1 MQDWDFQRGI
11 ASMQLQAQFGV
22 ELGLPLE
29 RCLEGTGLGPAELA
43 DTGLVVSAHQEL
55 RLVRNLVQG
64 LEHIPGLGLDAGVR
78 YHFTVYG
85 ILGFA
90 VISSPDVRSAMDV
103 ALRYL
108 SLTYAYNRIYAEE
121 QDGELLLV
129 FEDRA
134 VPEDVRQFLLER
146 DAAAALTLQREMFSA
161 ALVPRQLRLRG
172 RPPAYAERFA
182 ALFGATPEF
191 GAVRNEL
198 VFDAAMLDAPLP
210 QANAASQRMAEEQCR
225 RLLTARKAR
234 SGLAERVRDR
244 ILRQPAQI
252 PDMPALAQ
260 ELLMTPRTL
269 RRRLLDEGTS
279 YKALADEVRETLAE
293 ELLSAAQLSV
303 EQIAERLGYAEPAS
317 FIHAFKRWKGRPP
330 HRYRL
335 GR

>member
-29 RCLEGTGLGPAELA
+29 KCLDGTGLSPAELA
-43 DTGLVVSAHQEL
+43 DTSLVVSAHQEL

-64 LEHIPGLGLDAGVR
+64 LGRIPGLGLDAGVR
-78 YHFTVYG
+78 YHFTAYG

-108 SLTYAYNRIYAEE
+108 SLTYAYNQIYAEE
-121 QDGELLLV
+121 RGGELRLV

-134 VPEDVRQFLLER
+134 VPEDVRRFLLER

-161 ALVPRQLRLRG
+161 SLSPRRLCLRG
-172 RPPAYAERFA
+172 PAPAYAARFA
-182 ALFGATPEF
+182 ALFGAAPEF
-191 GAVRNEL
+191 GAPRNEV

-225 RLLTARKAR
+225 RLLAARKAR

-293 ELLSAAQLSV
+293 ELLSGAQLSV

-317 FIHAFKRWKGRPP
+317 FIHAFKRWKGTPP